1 MARLGLRAWPHSRE
15 CKAFHPEGTDQPW
28 PPGGG
33 GSPASS
39 PVSWMPEAGR
49 GLGPAGFTCPPSLS
63 TSERKD
69 LDPKRKNKPSSPALR
84 LVGVSA

>member
-1 MARLGLRAWPHSRE
+1 MARLE

-39 PVSWMPEAGR
+39 PVSWMPEAG
-49 GLGPAGFTCPPSLS
+49 GAWVLPGSLAGFTCPPSLS